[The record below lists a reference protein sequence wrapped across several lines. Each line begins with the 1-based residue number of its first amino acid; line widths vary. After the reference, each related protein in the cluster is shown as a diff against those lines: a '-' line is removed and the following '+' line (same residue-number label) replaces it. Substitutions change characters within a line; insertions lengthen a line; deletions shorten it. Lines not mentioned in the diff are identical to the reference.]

1 MGWKYEL
8 TGDAREVEFPVP
20 GTGELVSIKKGK
32 SVELDVLLTNL
43 PPEVKVTETKTKKGD
58 EPPAEE
64 EGS

>member
-32 SVELDVLLTNL
+32 SVELDQLVSGL
-43 PPEVKVTETKTKKGD
+43 PPEVKVTETKPKKGE
-58 EPPAEE
+58 EPPSE